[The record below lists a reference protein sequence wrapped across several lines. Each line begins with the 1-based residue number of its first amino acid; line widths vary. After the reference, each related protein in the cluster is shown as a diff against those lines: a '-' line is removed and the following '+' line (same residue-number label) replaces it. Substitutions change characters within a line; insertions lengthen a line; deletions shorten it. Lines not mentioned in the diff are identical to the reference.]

1 MYRTILTIIL
11 VIPLTT
17 FAQPIVMFPGDANN
31 DGISN
36 QYDIL
41 PIGIAYGQEGFPRPG
56 ATFDWIPQLLPNQWP
71 ENLPISNVNLGF
83 CDSDGNGFIDSI
95 DIDAIAFNFDSIQA
109 ASDPP
114 PLPYIIQDT
123 CFSCPKPDLLI
134 TFDRDTAM
142 VTDTFYAFLDL
153 RYPAGLPPEVG
164 SLGIAFE
171 LNYDPEN
178 VKDSLTKVFPDTMSE
193 DLMFITA
200 TSTLAKAWRVDPG
213 NIRFGAAGKGMNTLF
228 FTRPLGIVE
237 LVVDDMIFRSTEV
250 DFWMDASGILVLNEN
265 EQVVCFGEVAV
276 DTITLFDPLDAVGE
290 RPAWHDEV
298 HVFPNPA
305 WGWLTVDSPN
315 AVLEKVELFSVTG
328 KNQSIQWTGF
338 SNNISMELNDL
349 PNGIYFL
356 KIKTQKGVLS
366 KKIKLVR

>member
-1 MYRTILTIIL
+1 MYRLTLLFITIFHFLATS
-11 VIPLTT
+11 
-17 FAQPIVMFPGDANN
+17 QPIVMFPGDANN
-31 DGISN
+31 DGSSD

-56 ATFDWIPQLLPNQWP
+56 ATLDWLPQLLPDQWP
-71 ENLPISNVNLGF
+71 INLPVSGINLGF

-95 DIDAIAFNFDSIQA
+95 DIDAVALNFDSMQA
-109 ASDPP
+109 ESDPP

-142 VTDTFYAFLDL
+142 ITDTFYAFLDL
-153 RYPAGLPPEVG
+153 RYPAGLPPEAG
-164 SLGIAFE
+164 ALGIAFE

-178 VKDSLTKVFPDTMSE
+178 VKDSLTKVFPDTMPG

-237 LVVDDMIFRSTEV
+237 LVVDDMILRSTEA
-250 DFWMDASGILVLNEN
+250 DFWMDAAGILVLNEQ
-265 EQVVCFGEVAV
+265 EQVVCFGQVAV

-290 RPAWHDEV
+290 RPAWHDDV
-298 HVFPNPA
+298 HIFPNPA
-305 WGWLTVDSPN
+305 SDWLAVDSPN
-315 AVLEKVELFSVTG
+315 AILEGVELFSVNG
-328 KNQSIQWTGF
+328 KNQSIKWAGF
-338 SNNISMELNDL
+338 SNNITMELNDL
-349 PNGIYFL
+349 PTGIYFL

-366 KKIKLVR
+366 KKIKLVK